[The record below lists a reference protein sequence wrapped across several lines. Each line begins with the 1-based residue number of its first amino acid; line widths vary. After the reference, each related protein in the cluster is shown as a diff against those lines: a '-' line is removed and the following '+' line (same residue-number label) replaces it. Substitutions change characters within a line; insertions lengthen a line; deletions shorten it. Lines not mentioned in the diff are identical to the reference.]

1 MTNETEFMKHVLS
14 KASEKTLQDPL
25 LNATLGLVGESGE
38 IVDMVKKW
46 IFHHHPLAEEQ
57 LVEELSDVVYYVFMM
72 MHALNVTLD
81 EVMEVNIAKLGRRY
95 PEGFDP
101 ERSFNRG

>member
-1 MTNETEFMKHVLS
+1 MTNETEFMKHVLFM
-14 KASEKTLQDPL
+14 ASEKTLEDPL

-38 IVDMVKKW
+38 IADIVKKW
-46 IFHHHPLAEEQ
+46 IFHDHYLAEE
-57 LVEELSDVVYYVFMM
+57 VIAKELGDVVYYVFMM

-81 EVMEVNIAKLGRRY
+81 EVMEINMAKLNERY

-101 ERSFNRG
+101 NRSMNRG

>member
-1 MTNETEFMKHVLS
+1 MKHVLAL
-14 KASEKTLQDPL
+14 ASEKTLEDPM

-38 IVDMVKKW
+38 IVDIVKKW
-46 IFHHHPLAEEQ
+46 IFHDHYLAEEH
-57 LVEELSDVVYYVFMM
+57 LVEELGDVVYYVFMM

-81 EVMEVNIAKLGRRY
+81 EVMEVNIAKLKDRY

-101 ERSFNRG
+101 NRSMNRG